1 MSIQS
6 ITPDGVSPPIAPY
19 SWAVA
24 SQGLVF
30 LAGHAALDA
39 DGRLVGQGD
48 IRAQTRQTMENL
60 RATLL
65 AAGID
70 FSYVVKTT
78 VFLADVRDYAGMN
91 EIYRDYFPGAPPA
104 RSTVLTGFVVEG
116 LLVEIEAI
124 AARPAGE
131 QRA

>member
-6 ITPDGVSPPIAPY
+6 ITPEGVAPPIAPY
-19 SWAVA
+19 SWAIA
-24 SQGLVF
+24 SQNLIF
-30 LAGHAALDA
+30 LAGHAGLDA
-39 DGRLVGQGD
+39 EGLLVGPED

-65 AAGID
+65 AAGAD
-70 FSYVVKTT
+70 FPQVVKTT

-91 EIYRDYFPGAPPA
+91 EIYREYFPGPPPA

-124 AARPAGE
+124 AVRPSE
-131 QRA
+131 EPRP